1 MSRASDARR
10 RKRDAKR
17 KGAVLYDSVSISR
30 AALDTAEA
38 KGADRVDFIAFH
50 VANALTRLDDA
61 GGDLEAFTVVTI
73 GEHPEHP
80 GDLTIEAKVS
90 KLKPEPVIDR
100 GDIAVPPADEADLPN
115 SDR

>member
-1 MSRASDARR
+1 MSRASEARAK
-10 RKRDAKR
+10 KRAAKR
-17 KGAVLYDSVSISR
+17 RGAVLYDSITIT
-30 AALDTAEA
+30 AGALDAAEA

-90 KLKPEPVIDR
+90 KLKPQPVIDR
-100 GDIAVPPADEADLPN
+100 GDIAVLPADEADLPDT
-115 SDR
+115 DR